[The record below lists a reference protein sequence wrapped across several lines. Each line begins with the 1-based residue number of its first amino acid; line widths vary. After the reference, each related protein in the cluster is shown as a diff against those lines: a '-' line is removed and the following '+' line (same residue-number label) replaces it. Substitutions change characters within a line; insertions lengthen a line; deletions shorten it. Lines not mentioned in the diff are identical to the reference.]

1 MTTRRT
7 TTVTNPLDAT
17 LAPCDDHDGRWVL
30 TMSRELNHSPEKV
43 WQWLV
48 DPDKLRQ
55 WSPAIPDRP
64 LDSVGAAQV
73 RETSADPVLDGE
85 VLTVDP
91 PHELIHR
98 WGPDDTLRWR
108 IEATGKGC
116 RLTLEHSMSDR
127 GNASGNA
134 GGWHICLDTLTLA
147 VDGTPRGRVV
157 GLDAMTH
164 DWQNLNDR
172 YARMPG

>member
-1 MTTRRT
+1 M
-7 TTVTNPLDAT
+7 TNPLDAILT
-17 LAPCDDHDGRWVL
+17 PCDDHDGKWVL

-43 WQWLV
+43 WQWLI

-73 RETSADPVLDGE
+73 QETPADPILDGE

-108 IEATGKGC
+108 IESTEKGC

-172 YARMPG
+172 YARMLG

>member
-1 MTTRRT
+1 M
-7 TTVTNPLDAT
+7 TNPLDAT
-17 LAPCDDHDGRWVL
+17 LAPCDDHADKWVL
-30 TMSRELNHSPEKV
+30 TMSRNLNHPPEKV
-43 WQWLV
+43 WPWLA
-48 DPDKLRQ
+48 DPDRLRQ

-64 LDSVGAAQV
+64 LDSPGPAQV
-73 RETSADPVLDGE
+73 QETAADPVLDGE

-91 PHELIHR
+91 PRELIHR
-98 WGPDDTLRWR
+98 WGPDDILRWR
-108 IEATGKGC
+108 IEPTGNGC

-157 GLDAMTH
+157 GMDAMEH
-164 DWQNLNDR
+164 GWQRLNDG
-172 YARMPG
+172 YATMLG

>member
-1 MTTRRT
+1 M
-7 TTVTNPLDAT
+7 TNPLAAT
-17 LAPCDDHDGRWVL
+17 LAPCDDHEGKWVL
-30 TMSRELNHSPEKV
+30 TMSRDLRHPPEKV
-43 WQWLV
+43 WLWLV

-64 LDSVGAAQV
+64 LVSVGATQV
-73 RETSADPVLDGE
+73 QETAADPVLDGE

-91 PHELIHR
+91 PRELIHR

-108 IEATGKGC
+108 IEPTEDGC

-134 GGWHICLDTLTLA
+134 GGWHICLDTLMLA
-147 VDGTPRGRVV
+147 IDGTPRGRVV

-164 DWQNLNDR
+164 DWQSLNDR
-172 YARMPG
+172 YAAMLG

>member
-1 MTTRRT
+1 
-7 TTVTNPLDAT
+7 
-17 LAPCDDHDGRWVL
+17 
-30 TMSRELNHSPEKV
+30 MSRELNHSPEKV
-43 WQWLV
+43 WQWLI

-73 RETSADPVLDGE
+73 QETPADPILDGE

-108 IEATGKGC
+108 IESTEKGC

-172 YARMPG
+172 YARMLG

>member
-1 MTTRRT
+1 M
-7 TTVTNPLDAT
+7 TNPLAAT
-17 LAPCDDHDGRWVL
+17 LAPCDDHEGRWVL
-30 TMSRELNHSPEKV
+30 TMSRDLSHPPEKV

-64 LDSVGAAQV
+64 LDSVGAARVQ
-73 RETSADPVLDGE
+73 ETAADPVLDGE

-98 WGPDDTLRWR
+98 GGPDDTLRWR
-108 IEATGKGC
+108 IEPTQKGC

-134 GGWHICLDTLTLA
+134 GGWHICLHTLILA
-147 VDGTPRGRVV
+147 IDGTPRGRVV

-164 DWQNLNDR
+164 DWQSLNDR
-172 YARMPG
+172 YAAMLG

>member
-17 LAPCDDHDGRWVL
+17 LTPCDDHDGRWVL
-30 TMSRELNHSPEKV
+30 TMSRELNHSPDKV

-55 WSPAIPDRP
+55 WSPAVPDRP
-64 LDSVGAAQV
+64 LDWVGAARVQ
-73 RETSADPVLDGE
+73 ETSADPVLDGE
-85 VLTVDP
+85 VLTANP

-108 IEATGKGC
+108 IEPTEKGC

-164 DWQNLNDR
+164 NWQNLNDG
-172 YARMPG
+172 YATILG

>member
-1 MTTRRT
+1 
-7 TTVTNPLDAT
+7 VTNPLEAT
-17 LAPCDDHDGRWVL
+17 LTPCDDHDGKWVL

-43 WQWLV
+43 WQWLI

-73 RETSADPVLDGE
+73 QETPADPILDGE

-108 IEATGKGC
+108 IESTEKGC

-172 YARMPG
+172 YARMLG

>member
-1 MTTRRT
+1 M
-7 TTVTNPLDAT
+7 TNPLAAT
-17 LAPCDDHDGRWVL
+17 LAPCDDHEGRWVL
-30 TMSRELNHSPEKV
+30 TMSRDLSHPPEMV

-64 LDSVGAAQV
+64 LDSVGAARVQ
-73 RETSADPVLDGE
+73 ETAADPVLDGE
-85 VLTVDP
+85 VLTVNP

-108 IEATGKGC
+108 IEPTQKGC

-134 GGWHICLDTLTLA
+134 GGWHICLDTLILA
-147 VDGTPRGRVV
+147 IDGTPRGRVV

-164 DWQNLNDR
+164 DWQSLNDR
-172 YARMPG
+172 YAAMLD

>member
-1 MTTRRT
+1 M
-7 TTVTNPLDAT
+7 TNPLDAT

-108 IEATGKGC
+108 IEPTEKGC

-164 DWQNLNDR
+164 NWQSLNDG
-172 YARMPG
+172 YARMLG